1 MLTGNYQYAIIN
13 KSLGQQQKPKRCAD
27 VAQMVVRRIGSAEV
41 RGPIPDISSQNRSSK
56 EPLFFAFLCKFDK
69 IRTLQLKYRIHFV
82 FDDIMKNQDIH
93 II

>member
-41 RGPIPDISSQNRSSK
+41 TGPIPVISSQNRSSK
-56 EPLFFAFLCKFDK
+56 ELRFFVIPEKMK
-69 IRTLQLKYRIHFV
+69 V
-82 FDDIMKNQDIH
+82 FRH
-93 II
+93 IYLI